1 MKDQVISVVANST
14 GIEALFLKENSNA
27 KNLWDSFS
35 KVEIVLNLETEFG
48 VQLSDEDLSGMNSVD
63 EIVSIL
69 ASKASK

>member
-14 GIEALFLKENSNA
+14 GLEALFLQENSNA

-35 KVEIVLNLETEFG
+35 KVEIVLNLESEFG

-63 EIVSIL
+63 EIISIL
-69 ASKASK
+69 SSKASK